1 MLIRSRPFHL
11 VAAVLLLFG
20 GAPAWGAGPVAVKG
34 GAPAVVP
41 DKTIL
46 LLTEELDRLW
56 TQGQHAEK
64 GSEAEEVLTTSRSD
78 LLRQI
83 AIASRTQA
91 KLQLLIIKQN
101 NEIIRQLEELN
112 RGLSRRDR

>member
-1 MLIRSRPFHL
+1 MLIRLRSVPF
-11 VAAVLLLFG
+11 VAAVLLLVG
-20 GAPAWGAGPVAVKG
+20 GAPAWAAGPVAVKG
-34 GAPAVVP
+34 GPAVVP
-41 DKTIL
+41 EKTIL

-56 TQGQHAEK
+56 TQWQQAEK

-78 LLRQI
+78 ILRQI
-83 AIASRTQA
+83 ATASRTQA

-112 RGLSRRDR
+112 RGLSRR

>member
-1 MLIRSRPFHL
+1 MPIQARFSRI
-11 VAAVLLLFG
+11 VAAVLLLCAG
-20 GAPAWGAGPVAVKG
+20 TPAWSAGPAAVG
-34 GAPAVVP
+34 GGPAVVP
-41 DKTIL
+41 DRTII

-56 TQGQHAEK
+56 TQGQQAEN
-64 GSEAEEVLTTSRSD
+64 GPEAEEVLSTSRSD

-83 AIASRTQA
+83 AAASRTQA

-112 RGLSRRDR
+112 RGLSRRNR

>member
-20 GAPAWGAGPVAVKG
+20 GAPAWGPAPWPLR

-78 LLRQI
+78 LFRQI

-112 RGLSRRDR
+112 RGISRRDR

>member
-1 MLIRSRPFHL
+1 MPIRSRSLHF
-11 VAAVLLLFG
+11 VAVALLFFG

-34 GAPAVVP
+34 VPAVVP
-41 DKTIL
+41 EKTIL

-56 TQGQHAEK
+56 TQARQAEK
-64 GSEAEEVLTTSRSD
+64 GVEAEEVLTTSRSD

-83 AIASRTQA
+83 AALSRAQA
-91 KLQLLIIKQN
+91 QLQLLIVKQN

-112 RGLSRRDR
+112 RGLSRRNR